1 MKRSPS
7 SSTGILLTV
16 TIAATLVIF
25 IFGLPA
31 VQTAKAQYGT
41 TGGGSLEE
49 ELKLAKA
56 KITNTQTTGAYGS
69 GTPMLGANLSETEID
84 IIALVV
90 IFGAVSAGFFMM
102 SKRGPKRAEKV
113 A

>member
-1 MKRSPS
+1 
-7 SSTGILLTV
+7 
-16 TIAATLVIF
+16 
-25 IFGLPA
+25 
-31 VQTAKAQYGT
+31 
-41 TGGGSLEE
+41 
-49 ELKLAKA
+49 
-56 KITNTQTTGAYGS
+56 
-69 GTPMLGANLSETEID
+69 MLGANLSETEID